1 MCVIKRYPREL
12 KRMIINKFMYQLH
25 AYKVKLWGGYEKTFE
40 GNGSFCG
47 IAIIYFAHTL
57 LHMLVGLTPHE
68 ILSVSKPV

>member
-1 MCVIKRYPREL
+1 
-12 KRMIINKFMYQLH
+12 MYQLH

-47 IAIIYFAHTL
+47 IPIIYFAHTL

>member
-1 MCVIKRYPREL
+1 
-12 KRMIINKFMYQLH
+12 MYQLH
-25 AYKVKLWGGYEKTFE
+25 AYKVKLWGSYKKTFE

-47 IAIIYFAHTL
+47 IPIIYFAHTL